1 MVTLQP
7 LFVNWKVCE
16 IVGQCP
22 KMTADL
28 MAKNDRIG
36 VRVSGDLKKLLIEI
50 ADREDRSLAQVCE
63 IFLRDGARSYKEEGP
78 RFFQRLLSRPKKNS
92 GR

>member
-1 MVTLQP
+1 MVTHKP
-7 LFVNWKVCE
+7 PFVNWRVCE

-22 KMTADL
+22 KITASL
-28 MAKNDRIG
+28 MDKNDRIG

-63 IFLRDGARSYKEEGP
+63 IFLRDGALSYKEEGP
-78 RFFQRLLSRPKKNS
+78 RFFQRLLSRPKKNT